1 MKLSQL
7 NNGATGYITE
17 VNGDGAFRKRITEMG
32 FVVGKEVKVIKKAPL
47 QDPVEYSIMGYN
59 VSIRHKEADLIDVV
73 LDKDALA
80 GKNLQAGQLI
90 PGIADFEGSQTDK
103 KVINVA
109 LVGNPNCGKTTLFNF
124 ASNSHERVANYTGV
138 TVSAKEA
145 SVSFGGYKIN
155 FIDLPGTYSMSSYS
169 PEELFVTDYLINQH
183 PDVVLNVIDGSNL
196 ERNLYLTTQLID
208 LEAKVVIALNMYD
221 ELESNN
227 DRFDHNALGK
237 MIGIP
242 IIPTVGT
249 KGKGVKE
256 LFQAIVNVHNNQHTV
271 TRKVSI
277 NYGTDVEKA
286 INVVKHEIE
295 NHGEE
300 LSLSTRFLAIKLFE
314 KDIFI
319 QNHLKQLPNISQVK
333 DLVSRENEEIK
344 TLFTK
349 EAAPLIVDSK
359 YGFIAGALAET
370 YHKGVSTKQIITQKI
385 DQILTHQWLGLPAF
399 FALIWFMFY
408 CTFTIGAYP
417 MDWIDS
423 LVGSTSNE
431 VATLLPDGVIKDF
444 VVDGIFGG
452 VGGVIIFLPN
462 ILILFLFISIMEDT
476 GYMARTAFLM
486 DRVMHKAGLH
496 GKSFI
501 PLLMGF
507 GCNVPAVMATRTIE
521 SRRDR
526 LLTMLVIPFMSCS
539 ARLPVYVLFISAF
552 FPFHGSA
559 IMFGL
564 YIMGILAAL
573 TTASIFSKTVF
584 KKIETPF
591 VMELPPYR
599 VPTLRAVLKHM
610 WFKSAFFLKKM
621 GGIILIASMVIWALS
636 YFPRNKELITK
647 NAAQTETLQKEYNTK
662 IATATDERAK
672 TSLTDEKDAKLA
684 ELDVK
689 LKGENLEQ
697 SFLSR
702 IGKTI
707 EPVFA
712 PLGFDWKM
720 TVSILT
726 GIPAKEIV
734 VSSMGV
740 LYQADSDA
748 DENSSSLINT
758 LRSEK
763 EASGIPLYVYLGFL
777 VFTLL
782 YSPCLGT
789 LAAIR
794 KETEN
799 AKWML
804 FTTFYTTAVAWLAAF
819 AIFGIGKL
827 FF

>member
-7 NNGATGYITE
+7 NNGSTGYITE

-32 FVVGKEVKVIKKAPL
+32 FVVGKEVRVIKKAPL

-59 VSIRHKEADLIDVV
+59 VSIRHKEAEMIDVV
-73 LDKDALA
+73 LNKEDLTEKILNV
-80 GKNLQAGQLI
+80 GHLI
-90 PGIADFEGSQTDK
+90 PGLDEPIASELHEKT
-103 KVINVA
+103 INVA

-145 SVSFGGYKIN
+145 SVTFNGYKIN

-169 PEELFVTDYLINQH
+169 PEELFVSDYLLNH
-183 PDVVLNVIDGSNL
+183 RPDIVLNVIDASNL

-208 LEAKVVIALNMYD
+208 LQAKVVVALNMYD
-221 ELESNN
+221 ELQGNN
-227 DRFDHNALGK
+227 DKFDHDKLGK
-237 MIGIP
+237 MLGIP
-242 IIPTVGT
+242 FVPTIGT

-256 LFQAIVNVHNNQHTV
+256 LFQTIVDVHSNQHT
-271 TRKVSI
+271 TPRKVSI
-277 NYGTDVEKA
+277 NYGTDIEKA
-286 INVVKHEIE
+286 VEMVQREIE
-295 NHGEE
+295 MH
-300 LSLSTRFLAIKLFE
+300 STEAILPPRFIALKLLE
-314 KDIFI
+314 KDSSI
-319 QNHLKQLPNISQVK
+319 QSYIDKLPNANIIKQQL
-333 DLVSRENEEIK
+333 DAQNETIK
-344 TLFTK
+344 KLYGK
-349 EAAPLIVDSK
+349 ETAPMIVDAK

-370 YHKGVSTKQIITQKI
+370 YRKGISVKQLLSQRI
-385 DQILTHQWLGLPAF
+385 DFILTHKWLGLPVF
-399 FALIWFMFY
+399 FGLIWLMFY
-408 CTFTIGAYP
+408 STFTIGTYP

-423 LVGSTSNE
+423 LVSLSADGIAS
-431 VATLLPDGVIKDF
+431 LLPNGIAKDL
-444 VVDGIFGG
+444 VVDGILGG

-462 ILILFLFISIMEDT
+462 IMILFLFISLMEDT

-552 FPFHGSA
+552 FPHYSA
-559 IMFGL
+559 SIMFGL
-564 YIMGILAAL
+564 YLMGIFAAL
-573 TTASIFSKTVF
+573 GTASIFSRTVF
-584 KKIETPF
+584 KKAEIPF

-599 VPTLRAVLKHM
+599 MPTLKAVLKHM
-610 WFKSAFFLKKM
+610 WYKSAYFLKKM
-621 GGIILIASMVIWALS
+621 GGIILIASIVIWALS
-636 YFPRNKELITK
+636 YFPRNKAIENKYTTQMEQVS
-647 NAAQTETLQKEYNTK
+647 ATYQT
-662 IATATDERAK
+662 IISDASSDERRAQ
-672 TSLTDEKDAKLA
+672 LTEERDTKLA
-684 ELDVK
+684 IFEVQ

-697 SFLSR
+697 SILSR

-720 TVSILT
+720 TVNILT

-740 LYQADSDA
+740 LYQVDANA
-748 DENSSSLINT
+748 DENSASLISK
-758 LRSEK
+758 LQSEK
-763 EASGIPLYVYLGFL
+763 QNNNVPLYVYLGFL
-777 VFTLL
+777 AFTLL

-804 FTTFYTTAVAWLAAF
+804 FTTFYTTAVAWIVAF
-819 AIFGIGKL
+819 TIFWIGKL